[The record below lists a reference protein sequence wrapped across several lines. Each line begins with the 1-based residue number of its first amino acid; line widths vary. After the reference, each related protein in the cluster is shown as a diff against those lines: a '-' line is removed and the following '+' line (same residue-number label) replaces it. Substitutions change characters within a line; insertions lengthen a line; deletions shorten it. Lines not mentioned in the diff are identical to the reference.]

1 MSEFQR
7 VELKFTATLM
17 TNYGLDLD
25 RNEIWDALNGALDSI
40 NDGKFL
46 VGSTE
51 LVTEGEYGNE

>member
-17 TNYGLDLD
+17 TNFGLDLD
-25 RNEIWDALNGALDSI
+25 RDEIWDALNGALDSI

-46 VGSTE
+46 VGTTE
-51 LVTEGEYGNE
+51 LVTTGDIDE